1 MAKLTLV
8 EPEVGTKNSVADP
21 RIPTALKAIEKV
33 INGEIEGTNN
43 LEAEGVKE
51 ANLEKALQEK
61 IAAKVS
67 GLEIAGHAVSFE
79 AKSGELCE
87 LNGEGITATLPAA
100 TANRL
105 IGFYQGVGGT
115 TTINASSKGFKIY
128 GDFVKEANSVGLTQH
143 QHLWLFA
150 TGGRWVIVAGECK
163 REQAY
168 GALTGRAVGTEYEPS
183 ITRET
188 EVMLS
193 WTGLNPAKG
202 MILEIGG
209 IPVTRTITTETG
221 LISFRVGAGVKWKMA
236 APGGP
241 TATVETSYRTL

>member
-8 EPEVGTKNSVADP
+8 LPEVGTKNSVADP

-105 IGFYQGVGGT
+105 IGFYQGVGGI

-163 REQAY
+163 REQKYEAIQSPTKAECEA
-168 GALTGRAVGTEYEPS
+168 GIEISKTRQVLIQTTAVEIEIDGIKTLTGTCLLMNPGQKIRTPS
-183 ITRET
+183 
-188 EVMLS
+188 
-193 WTGLNPAKG
+193 
-202 MILEIGG
+202 
-209 IPVTRTITTETG
+209 
-221 LISFRVGAGVKWKMA
+221 GVAFKYQ
-236 APGGP
+236 
-241 TATVETSYRTL
+241 VLFL